1 LDYTL
6 LTGRL
11 DPEMTSVLVHVS
23 GGSDAAKEP
32 WLWQI
37 GKDFN
42 VRVNIVRA
50 NVDTDF
56 GSIEVELTGPVEDI
70 QRTIAWLMTTGL
82 HVESQSR
89 AVGA

>member
-1 LDYTL
+1 
-6 LTGRL
+6 
-11 DPEMTSVLVHVS
+11 MTSVMVHVS
-23 GGSDAAKEP
+23 GGSDSAKEP

-42 VRVNIVRA
+42 VQVNIIRA

-56 GSIEVELTGPVEDI
+56 GFMEVELSGPVEDI
-70 QRTIAWLMTTGL
+70 QRSIAWLMTTGL
-82 HVESQSR
+82 HVESQQR

>member
-1 LDYTL
+1 
-6 LTGRL
+6 
-11 DPEMTSVLVHVS
+11 MTSVLVHVS

-56 GSIEVELTGPVEDI
+56 GTMEIELTGPVEDI

-82 HVESQSR
+82 HVESQQR